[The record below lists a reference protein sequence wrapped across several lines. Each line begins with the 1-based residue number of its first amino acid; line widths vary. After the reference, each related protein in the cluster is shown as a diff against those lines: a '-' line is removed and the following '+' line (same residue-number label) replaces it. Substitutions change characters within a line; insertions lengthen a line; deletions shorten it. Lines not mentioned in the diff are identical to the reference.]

1 MPVPDHTISTP
12 ERKTALTNAEILA
25 DLQIFK
31 PVTDSE
37 RNIWA
42 FWDNG
47 LLKSPEWNQ
56 RNVIS
61 WVRRLGPSWTVR
73 VLDLVEGSPSH
84 VSRYI
89 PREMLPDVFWDRKM
103 TGPHVGQHSS
113 DLVRL
118 PLLYLYGGVWLDV
131 GMFLFRGLDELCWN
145 KLEDPNTPYEVA
157 AFKVS
162 MGPEISMLFNG
173 YIAARKG
180 SLCIKY
186 WHDIFSAVWQGV
198 TSCEGM
204 NGHPLLR
211 HLPKYEPPSLNGKR
225 PPFMYAQFA
234 DYLAQVFCLERL
246 RHLTDP
252 STGWD
257 GPQFFDEKALLFDCV
272 TQAYWAQRL
281 TDWNGR
287 KQYELL
293 NLPRSGLERGD
304 EEAEEAE
311 ALVQG
316 VLGMSST
323 MKVSHGLVTTGREYL
338 AEIWDK
344 PENHDADTRPGTFAA
359 YLREAS
365 ETFEQTKELEPLK
378 MPVMEKA
385 VLRGGIT
392 EVTG

>member
-1 MPVPDHTISTP
+1 MP
-12 ERKTALTNAEILA
+12 TAEKQTAITNAEILA
-25 DLQIFK
+25 DLQVYK
-31 PVTDSE
+31 PVRDSE
-37 RNIWA
+37 RNVWA
-42 FWDNG
+42 FWDKG
-47 LLKSPEWNQ
+47 LSSSPGWNQ

-131 GMFLFRGLDELCWN
+131 GMFLFRGLDDLCWN
-145 KLEDPNTPYEVA
+145 KLEDPETPYEVA

-186 WHDIFSAVWQGV
+186 WHDIFHTVWQGA

-204 NGHPLLR
+204 NAHPLLR
-211 HLPKYEPPSLNGKR
+211 HLPEYEPPSRNGKR

-257 GPQFFDEKALLFDCV
+257 GPQFFDEKVLLFDCV

-293 NLPRSGLERGD
+293 NLPRSGLETGD
-304 EEAEEAE
+304 EKAKEAE
-311 ALVQG
+311 ALIQG
-316 VLGMSST
+316 VLGTSST
-323 MKVSHGLVTTGREYL
+323 MKVSHGLVTAGREYL

-344 PENHDADTRPGTFAA
+344 PENSDADIRPGTFAA
-359 YLREAS
+359 YLRDAS
-365 ETFEQTKELEPLK
+365 ETFEQTKELVPLK

-385 VLRGGIT
+385 VLRAGIT
-392 EVTG
+392 EASE